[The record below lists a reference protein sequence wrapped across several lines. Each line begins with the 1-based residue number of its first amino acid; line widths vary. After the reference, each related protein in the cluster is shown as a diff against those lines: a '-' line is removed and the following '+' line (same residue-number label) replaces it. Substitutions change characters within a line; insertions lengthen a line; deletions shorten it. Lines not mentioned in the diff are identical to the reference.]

1 MINFY
6 RKLDYL
12 DGKPRCDLEE
22 RINVILDEIDNLNRR
37 GMASYIANNRD
48 FPQSIEKN
56 ISLLYQ
62 NLWHPGMTDP
72 LRANEQFNGKYL
84 KIFSCFKH
92 LNGTK
97 LSSHLWFFEGFCRYL
112 NPEFIVLLD
121 VGTKPEDEGVVN
133 LLKGFTDNDVGG
145 VTGLMSVDS
154 EFPSLEG
161 GDDKDEDEEN
171 CFIKCIKDSF
181 FSIEKAQEY

>member
-1 MINFY
+1 
-6 RKLDYL
+6 
-12 DGKPRCDLEE
+12 LEE
-22 RINVILDEIDNLNRR
+22 RINTIIDEIDNFNRK
-37 GMASYIANNRD
+37 GMASYVANNRD
-48 FPQSIEKN
+48 FPPSIEKN

-72 LRANEQFNGKYL
+72 TRANENFENRYL

-112 NPEFIVLLD
+112 DPEFIVLLD
-121 VGTKPEDEGVVN
+121 VGTKPDTEGVVN
-133 LLKGFTDNDVGG
+133 LIRGFVDKDVGG

-154 EFPSLEG
+154 QFPSLEG
-161 GDDKDEDEEN
+161 GDDGDE
-171 CFIKCIKDSF
+171 
-181 FSIEKAQEY
+181 